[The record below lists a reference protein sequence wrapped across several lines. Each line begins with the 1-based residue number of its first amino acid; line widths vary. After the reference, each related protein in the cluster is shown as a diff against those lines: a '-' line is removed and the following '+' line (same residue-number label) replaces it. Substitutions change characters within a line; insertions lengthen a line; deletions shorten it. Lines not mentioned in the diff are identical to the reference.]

1 MGIKLA
7 RKSKVQYSKI
17 AIYWAPLTVSFSI
30 LWSVA
35 INLLGLSGFIPALSL
50 VGPILLGAVSSVVLY
65 FLRDHRELEY
75 DDRGY
80 QEKIGRRYSDPH
92 QWSEFKECSLVKD
105 SYGRTKVRV
114 YFERDGTHL
123 DIDSSGCGLDPY
135 MFRDFVS
142 SRIDS
147 HAAEQRP
154 PDLVGGLER
163 ELQRGRARWL
173 ADLNETFRDYQVS
186 GEVFPLLARGG
197 TRPKGFLLS
206 RFLAYTVMPNYNVCM
221 YAQWVDASRA
231 KEQVMRLLRII
242 ETQRD
247 QKDIKWSWLL
257 LLSDE
262 PAPDSVNNLIGHFGN
277 RDVGLGYVNISNGEM
292 STSPNQLGRSMANQM
307 RLNRLVSDL
316 HRSKYLGF

>member
-1 MGIKLA
+1 M
-7 RKSKVQYSKI
+7 RSSKVQYSKI
-17 AIYWAPLTVSFSI
+17 AIYWAPLTVGFAI

-35 INLLGLSGFIPALSL
+35 IHLLGLSGLIPAFSL
-50 VGPILLGAVSSVVLY
+50 AGPILIGALSSVCLY

-80 QEKIGRRYSDPH
+80 QEEIGRKHSDPH

-105 SYGRTKVRV
+105 DYGRHKVRV
-114 YFERDGTHL
+114 YFERDGKHL
-123 DIDSSGCGLDPY
+123 DIDPSGCGLDPY

-147 HAAEQRP
+147 HAPEQRS
-154 PDLVGGLER
+154 PDLVSGLER

-173 ADLNETFRDYQVS
+173 ADLNETFRDYQIS
-186 GEVFPLLARGG
+186 GEAFPLLARGG

-206 RFLAYTVMPNYNVCM
+206 RFMAYTVMPNYNTCM
-221 YAQWVDASRA
+221 YTQWVDGSRA
-231 KEQVMRLLRII
+231 REQVMRLLRIV

-257 LLSDE
+257 LLSNE
-262 PAPDSVNNLIGHFGN
+262 PAPDSVNKIISDFRN
-277 RDVGLGYVNISNGEM
+277 RDIGLGYVNIINGEM
-292 STSPNQLGRSMANQM
+292 STSPNQLGRSMANEM
-307 RLNRLVSDL
+307 RLKRLVSDL
-316 HRSKYLGF
+316 RRRKYTAF

>member
-1 MGIKLA
+1 M
-7 RKSKVQYSKI
+7 
-17 AIYWAPLTVSFSI
+17 
-30 LWSVA
+30 
-35 INLLGLSGFIPALSL
+35 NLLGLTGLIPALSL
-50 VGPILLGAVSSVVLY
+50 VGPMLLGAVSSVALY
-65 FLRDHRELEY
+65 FLHDHRELEY
-75 DDRGY
+75 DDGGY
-80 QEKIGRRYSDPH
+80 RERIGRRDSESH

-105 SYGRTKVRV
+105 NYGRHKVRV
-114 YFERDGTHL
+114 YFERDGSHR
-123 DIDSSGCGLDPY
+123 DIDSSGCGVDPY

-147 HAAEQRP
+147 HAPEERP

-163 ELQRGRARWL
+163 ELQGGRARWL
-173 ADLNETFRDYQVS
+173 ADLNETFRDYQVL

-221 YAQWVDASRA
+221 YTQWVNGSRA
-231 KEQVMRLLRII
+231 KEQVMRLLRVV

-257 LLSDE
+257 LLSYE
-262 PAPDSVNNLIGHFGN
+262 PAPDSVNKLISDFGN
-277 RDVGLGYVNISNGEM
+277 RDVGLGYVNISTGEM

-307 RLNRLVSDL
+307 RMKRLVTDL
-316 HRSKYLGF
+316 RRSKHLAF

>member
-1 MGIKLA
+1 MV

-17 AIYWAPLTVSFSI
+17 AIYWAPLTVGFTI

-35 INLLGLSGFIPALSL
+35 INLLGLSGLLPALSL
-50 VGPILLGAVSSVVLY
+50 VGPMLLGAVSSVVIY
-65 FLRDHRELEY
+65 FVRDHRELEY

-80 QEKIGRRYSDPH
+80 RERIGRRDLDPH

-105 SYGRTKVRV
+105 SYGRHKVRV
-114 YFERDGTHL
+114 YFERDGTHC

-147 HAAEQRP
+147 HAPEERP

-173 ADLNETFRDYQVS
+173 ADLSETFRDYQVS

-206 RFLAYTVMPNYNVCM
+206 RFLAYMVMPNYNVCM
-221 YAQWVDASRA
+221 YAQWVDRSRA
-231 KEQVMRLLRII
+231 KEQLMRLLRIV

-247 QKDIKWSWLL
+247 QKDLKWSWLL

-262 PAPDSVNNLIGHFGN
+262 PAPDSVNKLISQFGN
-277 RDVGLGYVNISNGEM
+277 RDVGLGYVNISTGEM

-316 HRSKYLGF
+316 HRRKYLAF

>member
-1 MGIKLA
+1 
-7 RKSKVQYSKI
+7 VQYSRI
-17 AIYWAPLTVSFSI
+17 AIYWAPLTVGFVI

-35 INLLGLSGFIPALSL
+35 INLLGVSGLIPALSL
-50 VGPILLGAVSSVVLY
+50 VGPILLGVVSAVAVY
-65 FLRDHRELEY
+65 FLQDHRELEY

-80 QEKIGRRYSDPH
+80 RERIGRRDSDPH

-105 SYGRTKVRV
+105 SYGRCKVRV
-114 YFERDGTHL
+114 YFERDGTHR

-147 HAAEQRP
+147 HAPEERS

-206 RFLAYTVMPNYNVCM
+206 RFLAFTVMPNYNACM
-221 YAQWVDASRA
+221 YAQWVDGSRA
-231 KEQVMRLLRII
+231 KEHVMRLLRIV

-257 LLSDE
+257 LLSNE
-262 PAPDSVNNLIGHFGN
+262 PPPDSVNKLISEFGN
-277 RDVGLGYVNISNGEM
+277 RDIGLGCVNTVTGEM
-292 STSPNQLGRSMANQM
+292 STSPNQLGASMANQM
-307 RLNRLVSDL
+307 RLKRLVSDL
-316 HRSKYLGF
+316 RRRKHLTF

>member
-1 MGIKLA
+1 M
-7 RKSKVQYSKI
+7 QYSRI
-17 AIYWAPLTVSFSI
+17 AIYWAPLALGFSI
-30 LWSVA
+30 LWSVV
-35 INLLGLSGFIPALSL
+35 INLLGLSGSIPAFSL
-50 VGPILLGAVSSVVLY
+50 VGPIILGAVSSVVLY
-65 FLRDHRELEY
+65 FLHDHRELEY

-80 QEKIGRRYSDPH
+80 RERIGRRDSDPH

-105 SYGRTKVRV
+105 SYGRQKVRV

-147 HAAEQRP
+147 GTPEERP

-173 ADLNETFRDYQVS
+173 ADLSETFRDYQVS

-206 RFLAYTVMPNYNVCM
+206 RFLAYTVMPNYTVCM
-221 YAQWVDASRA
+221 YAHWVGGARA
-231 KEQVMRLLRII
+231 KEQLMRLLRIV

-247 QKDIKWSWLL
+247 QKGIKWSWLL
-257 LLSDE
+257 LLGDE
-262 PAPDSVNNLIGHFGN
+262 PAPDSVKNLISDFGN
-277 RDVGLGYVNISNGEM
+277 RDVGLGYVNISTGEM

-316 HRSKYLGF
+316 RRRKYLAY

>member
-1 MGIKLA
+1 M
-7 RKSKVQYSKI
+7 
-17 AIYWAPLTVSFSI
+17 
-30 LWSVA
+30 
-35 INLLGLSGFIPALSL
+35 NLLGLSGLIPALSL
-50 VGPILLGAVSSVVLY
+50 VGPMLLGAVSSVALY
-65 FLRDHRELEY
+65 FLHDHRELEY

-80 QEKIGRRYSDPH
+80 QERIGRRDSESH

-105 SYGRTKVRV
+105 NYGRHKVRV
-114 YFERDGTHL
+114 YFERDGSHR
-123 DIDSSGCGLDPY
+123 DIDSSGCGVDPY

-147 HAAEQRP
+147 RAPEERP

-163 ELQRGRARWL
+163 ELQGGRARWL
-173 ADLNETFRDYQVS
+173 ADLNETFRDYQVL

-221 YAQWVDASRA
+221 YTQWVNGSRA
-231 KEQVMRLLRII
+231 KEQVMRLLRVV

-257 LLSDE
+257 LLSYE
-262 PAPDSVNNLIGHFGN
+262 PAPDSVNKLISDFGN
-277 RDVGLGYVNISNGEM
+277 RDVGLGYVNISTGEM

-307 RLNRLVSDL
+307 RMKRLVSDL
-316 HRSKYLGF
+316 RRSKRLAF

>member
-1 MGIKLA
+1 
-7 RKSKVQYSKI
+7 VQYSRI
-17 AIYWAPLTVSFSI
+17 AIYWAPLTVGFVI

-35 INLLGLSGFIPALSL
+35 INLLGVSGLIPALSL
-50 VGPILLGAVSSVVLY
+50 VGPILLGVVSAVAVY
-65 FLRDHRELEY
+65 FLQDHRELEY

-80 QEKIGRRYSDPH
+80 RERIGRRDSDPH

-105 SYGRTKVRV
+105 SYGRCKVRV
-114 YFERDGTHL
+114 YFERDGTHR

-135 MFRDFVS
+135 MFRDFVF

-147 HAAEQRP
+147 HAPEERS

-163 ELQRGRARWL
+163 ELQQGRARWL

-206 RFLAYTVMPNYNVCM
+206 RFLAFTVMPNYNVCM
-221 YAQWVDASRA
+221 YAQWVDGSRA
-231 KEQVMRLLRII
+231 KEHVMRLLRIV

-257 LLSDE
+257 LLSNE
-262 PAPDSVNNLIGHFGN
+262 PPPDSVNKLISEFGN
-277 RDVGLGYVNISNGEM
+277 RDIGLGCVNTVTGEM
-292 STSPNQLGRSMANQM
+292 STSPNQLGASMANQM
-307 RLNRLVSDL
+307 RLKRLVSDL
-316 HRSKYLGF
+316 RRRKHLTF

>member
-1 MGIKLA
+1 VGF
-7 RKSKVQYSKI
+7 V
-17 AIYWAPLTVSFSI
+17 I

-35 INLLGLSGFIPALSL
+35 INLLGVSGLIPALSL
-50 VGPILLGAVSSVVLY
+50 VGPILLGVVSAVAVY
-65 FLRDHRELEY
+65 FLQDHRELEY

-80 QEKIGRRYSDPH
+80 RERIGRRDSDPH

-105 SYGRTKVRV
+105 SYGRCKVRV
-114 YFERDGTHL
+114 YFERDGTHR

-135 MFRDFVS
+135 MFRDFVF

-147 HAAEQRP
+147 HAPEERS

-163 ELQRGRARWL
+163 ELQQGRARWL

-206 RFLAYTVMPNYNVCM
+206 RFLAFTVMPNYNVCM
-221 YAQWVDASRA
+221 YAQWVDGSRA
-231 KEQVMRLLRII
+231 KEHVMRLLRIV

-257 LLSDE
+257 LLSNE
-262 PAPDSVNNLIGHFGN
+262 PPPDSVNKLISEFGN
-277 RDVGLGYVNISNGEM
+277 RDIGLGCVNTVTGEM
-292 STSPNQLGRSMANQM
+292 STSPNQLGASMANQM
-307 RLNRLVSDL
+307 RLKRLVSDL
-316 HRSKYLGF
+316 RRRKHLTF

>member
-1 MGIKLA
+1 M
-7 RKSKVQYSKI
+7 
-17 AIYWAPLTVSFSI
+17 AIYWAPLTLGFLI

-35 INLLGLSGFIPALSL
+35 MNLLGLSGLIPALSL
-50 VGPILLGAVSSVVLY
+50 VGPILLGAVSSAALY
-65 FLRDHRELEY
+65 FLHDHRELEY

-80 QEKIGRRYSDPH
+80 RERIGRRDSEPH

-105 SYGRTKVRV
+105 NYGRNKVRV
-114 YFERDGTHL
+114 YFERDGSHR

-135 MFRDFVS
+135 IFRDFVS

-147 HAAEQRP
+147 HAPEERSS
-154 PDLVGGLER
+154 DLVGGLER
-163 ELQRGRARWL
+163 ELHRGRARWL

-221 YAQWVDASRA
+221 YVQWVDGSRA
-231 KEQVMRLLRII
+231 REHAMRLLRIV

-247 QKDIKWSWLL
+247 QKDIRWSWLL
-257 LLSDE
+257 LLSNE
-262 PAPDSVNNLIGHFGN
+262 PPPDSVNRLIGQFGN
-277 RDVGLGYVNISNGEM
+277 RDIGLGYVNTSTGEM
-292 STSPNQLGRSMANQM
+292 STSPNQLGASMANQM
-307 RLNRLVSDL
+307 RLKRLVSDL
-316 HRSKYLGF
+316 RRRKNLAF

>member
-1 MGIKLA
+1 M
-7 RKSKVQYSKI
+7 QYSKI
-17 AIYWAPLTVSFSI
+17 AIYWAPLTVGFLI

-35 INLLGLSGFIPALSL
+35 INLLGLSGLIPAFSL

-65 FLRDHRELEY
+65 LLHDDRELEY

-80 QEKIGRRYSDPH
+80 RERIGRRDLPPH

-105 SYGRTKVRV
+105 SYGRHKVRV
-114 YFERDGTHL
+114 YFERDGTHC

-147 HAAEQRP
+147 HAPEERP
-154 PDLVGGLER
+154 SDLIGGLER

-221 YAQWVDASRA
+221 YAQWVDGSHA
-231 KEQVMRLLRII
+231 KEHVMRLLRIV
-242 ETQRD
+242 ETQRE
-247 QKDIKWSWLL
+247 QKDIRWSWLL
-257 LLSDE
+257 LLSNE
-262 PAPDSVNNLIGHFGN
+262 PPPDSVNKLISQFGN
-277 RDVGLGYVNISNGEM
+277 RDIGLGYVNTSTGEM
-292 STSPNQLGRSMANQM
+292 STSPNQLGASMANQM
-307 RLNRLVSDL
+307 RLKRLVSDL
-316 HRSKYLGF
+316 RRRKHLAF